1 MRSPDLIKPV
11 NSPTVNNNQTKDKKK
26 KYPNFHDPLNQ
37 WGIKCMSYSNEVG
50 TAISEI
56 APRVGAALWAPTF
69 MYLGAD
75 IYDKYKNDKNGFN
88 PSAKRALERAIFQG
102 ITTLIALPAVIFA
115 GQKIVSPIARLSKFG
130 ISTNAKDAVIKH
142 TRAVIDQS
150 RGEILD
156 SYDKFSKV
164 VITTLKN
171 KLDARKNEKKT
182 VNIFKKVINFFTD
195 KYPMVNSNRERLLAY
210 AEENAKKVFEIK
222 TALQNGDKKSVPGKI
237 MRKYNS
243 VLPAMKEMYGHDY
256 SRHALRTSLK
266 EYQNS
271 LIFKNKLL
279 KTLGG
284 FIALTIFAGP
294 VNKYVENTVMKK
306 YINPEI
312 DQISREF
319 VTNSRMKAV
328 FSEMDRRKSNFPL
341 ILNKNALSLNRFW
354 AQQLKPQP

>member
-1 MRSPDLIKPV
+1 MIKPI
-11 NSPTVNNNQTKDKKK
+11 NNTTVNNNQTKDKKK

-37 WGIKCMSYSNEVG
+37 RVFRCMSYSNEVG

-56 APRVGAALWAPTF
+56 APRLGAALWAPTF

-102 ITTLIALPAVIFA
+102 ITALIALPAVIYA
-115 GQKIVSPIARLSKFG
+115 GQKTVSPLARLSKFG

-142 TRAVIDQS
+142 TRDVIDQS
-150 RGEILD
+150 RGEVLD
-156 SYDKFSKV
+156 SYDKFKDIV
-164 VITTLKN
+164 LKTLEN

-182 VNIFKKVINFFTD
+182 VNIFKRIVNFFTD
-195 KYPMVNSNRERLLAY
+195 KYPMVNSNRDKLLAY
-210 AEENAKKVFEIK
+210 AEENAKKVFKIK
-222 TALQNGDKKSVPGKI
+222 TAIQNGDQKSVPRKI
-237 MRKYNS
+237 LHKYNS
-243 VLPAMKEMYGHDY
+243 VLPPMKEMYGHDY
-256 SRHALRTSLK
+256 SRHALRTALK
-266 EYQNS
+266 EYQKS

-284 FIALTIFAGP
+284 FISLAIFAGP

-319 VTNSRMKAV
+319 VTNSRMKQV

-354 AQQLKPQP
+354 TQQLKSQP